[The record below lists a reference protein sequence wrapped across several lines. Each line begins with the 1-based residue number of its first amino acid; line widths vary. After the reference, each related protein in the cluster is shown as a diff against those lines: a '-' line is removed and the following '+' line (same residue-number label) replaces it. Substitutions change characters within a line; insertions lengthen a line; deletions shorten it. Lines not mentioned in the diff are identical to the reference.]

1 MSNLDWLM
9 LGCAIATMALLIGS
23 WMLPRDWK

>member
-9 LGCAIATMALLIGS
+9 LGCVVVVLILLVGS
-23 WMLPRDWK
+23 WMLPEDKR